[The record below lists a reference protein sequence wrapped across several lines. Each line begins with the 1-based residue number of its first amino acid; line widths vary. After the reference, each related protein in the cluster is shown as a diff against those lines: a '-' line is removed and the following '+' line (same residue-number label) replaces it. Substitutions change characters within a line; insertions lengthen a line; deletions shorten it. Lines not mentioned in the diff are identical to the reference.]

1 MLTSPS
7 FFSKKLKIRK
17 IIVLILRIKE
27 SQYTPLFRSFFITS
41 HPNLKKE
48 VMGKGRSY
56 MNSYADGYMR
66 GKVVK
71 EVGALLEH
79 MIVEEITTP
88 TIINLEFG
96 SAYDTIRKLR
106 QQETSISFEIIR
118 QFCYVL
124 GYYLYQEIQAVENY
138 KKYVRERES
147 RLAMLYEMK
156 EKYKKIYGMQ
166 AAVVLNLMHQG
177 KDLLAFM
184 K

>member
-1 MLTSPS
+1 MA
-7 FFSKKLKIRK
+7 R
-17 IIVLILRIKE
+17 
-27 SQYTPLFRSFFITS
+27 
-41 HPNLKKE
+41 
-48 VMGKGRSY
+48 GRSY

-71 EVGALLEH
+71 EVGALLDH
-79 MIVEEITTP
+79 MLVEEIATP
-88 TIINLEFG
+88 QLIKMEFG
-96 SAYDTIRKLR
+96 LAYDTIRDLR
-106 QQETSISFEIIR
+106 QQEISISFETIR
-118 QFCYVL
+118 LFCYVI

-138 KKYVRERES
+138 KKDVREREA
-147 RLAMLYEMK
+147 RLTMLNEMK

>member
-1 MLTSPS
+1 
-7 FFSKKLKIRK
+7 
-17 IIVLILRIKE
+17 
-27 SQYTPLFRSFFITS
+27 
-41 HPNLKKE
+41 
-48 VMGKGRSY
+48 MGKGRSY

-71 EVGALLEH
+71 EAGALLDH
-79 MIVEEITTP
+79 ILVEEITTP

-96 SAYDTIRKLR
+96 PSYDTIRKLR
-106 QQETSISFEIIR
+106 QQETTIYFETIR
-118 QFCYVL
+118 QFCYVI
-124 GYYLYQEIQAVENY
+124 GYYLYQEIEAVENY
-138 KKYVRERES
+138 KKNVRERGS

>member
-1 MLTSPS
+1 
-7 FFSKKLKIRK
+7 
-17 IIVLILRIKE
+17 
-27 SQYTPLFRSFFITS
+27 
-41 HPNLKKE
+41 
-48 VMGKGRSY
+48 MGKGRSY

-71 EVGALLEH
+71 EVGTLLDH
-79 MIVEEITTP
+79 ILVEEITTP

-96 SAYDTIRKLR
+96 PSYDTIRKLR
-106 QQETSISFEIIR
+106 QQETTIYFETIR
-118 QFCYVL
+118 QFCYVI
-124 GYYLYQEIQAVENY
+124 GYYLYQEIEAVENY
-138 KKYVRERES
+138 KKNVRERGS

-166 AAVVLNLMHQG
+166 AAVVLNLMHKG

>member
-1 MLTSPS
+1 
-7 FFSKKLKIRK
+7 
-17 IIVLILRIKE
+17 
-27 SQYTPLFRSFFITS
+27 
-41 HPNLKKE
+41 
-48 VMGKGRSY
+48 
-56 MNSYADGYMR
+56 MNSSADGYMR

-71 EVGALLEH
+71 EVGALLDH
-79 MIVEEITTP
+79 ILVEEIATP

-106 QQETSISFEIIR
+106 QQETSISFEVIR
-118 QFCYVL
+118 QFCYVI

-138 KKYVRERES
+138 QKDVRDRES

-156 EKYKKIYGMQ
+156 ERYKKIYGMQ
-166 AAVVLNLMHQG
+166 AAVVLNLLHKG

>member
-1 MLTSPS
+1 MA
-7 FFSKKLKIRK
+7 
-17 IIVLILRIKE
+17 
-27 SQYTPLFRSFFITS
+27 
-41 HPNLKKE
+41 
-48 VMGKGRSY
+48 KGRSY
-56 MNSYADGYMR
+56 MNSSADGYMR

-71 EVGALLEH
+71 EVGALLDH

-106 QQETSISFEIIR
+106 QQETSISFEVIR
-118 QFCYVL
+118 QFCYVI

-138 KKYVRERES
+138 QKDVRDRET

-156 EKYKKIYGMQ
+156 ERYKKIYGMQ
-166 AAVVLNLMHQG
+166 AAVVLNLMHKG

>member
-1 MLTSPS
+1 
-7 FFSKKLKIRK
+7 
-17 IIVLILRIKE
+17 
-27 SQYTPLFRSFFITS
+27 
-41 HPNLKKE
+41 
-48 VMGKGRSY
+48 MGKGRSY

-71 EVGALLEH
+71 EVGALLDH
-79 MIVEEITTP
+79 ILVEEITTP

-96 SAYDTIRKLR
+96 PSYDTIRKLR
-106 QQETSISFEIIR
+106 QQETTIYFETIR
-118 QFCYVL
+118 QFCYVI
-124 GYYLYQEIQAVENY
+124 GYYLYQEIEAVENY
-138 KKYVRERES
+138 KKNVRERGS
-147 RLAMLYEMK
+147 RLTMLYEMK

>member
-1 MLTSPS
+1 
-7 FFSKKLKIRK
+7 
-17 IIVLILRIKE
+17 
-27 SQYTPLFRSFFITS
+27 
-41 HPNLKKE
+41 
-48 VMGKGRSY
+48 MGKGRSY

-71 EVGALLEH
+71 EVGALLDH
-79 MIVEEITTP
+79 MLVEKITAP
-88 TIINLEFG
+88 KIIKMEFG
-96 SAYDTIRKLR
+96 LAYDTIRDLR
-106 QQETSISFEIIR
+106 QQEISISFETIR
-118 QFCYVL
+118 LFCYVI

-138 KKYVRERES
+138 KKNVREREA

>member
-1 MLTSPS
+1 
-7 FFSKKLKIRK
+7 
-17 IIVLILRIKE
+17 
-27 SQYTPLFRSFFITS
+27 
-41 HPNLKKE
+41 
-48 VMGKGRSY
+48 MGKGRSY

-66 GKVVK
+66 VKVVK
-71 EVGALLEH
+71 EVGALLDH
-79 MIVEEITTP
+79 ILVEEITTP

-96 SAYDTIRKLR
+96 PSYDTIRKLR
-106 QQETSISFEIIR
+106 QQETTIYFETIR
-118 QFCYVL
+118 QFCYVI
-124 GYYLYQEIQAVENY
+124 GYYLYQEIEAVENY
-138 KKYVRERES
+138 KKNVRERGS

>member
-1 MLTSPS
+1 
-7 FFSKKLKIRK
+7 
-17 IIVLILRIKE
+17 
-27 SQYTPLFRSFFITS
+27 
-41 HPNLKKE
+41 
-48 VMGKGRSY
+48 MGKGRSY

-71 EVGALLEH
+71 EVGALLDH
-79 MIVEEITTP
+79 ILVEEITTP

-96 SAYDTIRKLR
+96 PSYDTIRKLR
-106 QQETSISFEIIR
+106 QQETTIYFETIR
-118 QFCYVL
+118 QFCYVI
-124 GYYLYQEIQAVENY
+124 GYYLYQEIEAVENY
-138 KKYVRERES
+138 KKNVRERES
-147 RLAMLYEMK
+147 RLTMLYEMK